1 MDRRTQYNQSK
12 ASDALM
18 GNNSFQYDGTPQV
31 TGGGITGAITG
42 RTDAIFLRNRYQTEL
57 DNTNITI
64 EKTIYWLKQE
74 NEKLKYAHNR
84 AQKLKNDIG
93 THENERRALYDSLEN
108 LLSKET
114 SFESGMWDK
123 TTKRNKIKTVNI
135 RQKIN
140 ESDVEEMRFDSM
152 MDYLKQY
159 PEYASKTA
167 FKQTRDK
174 IETKE
179 KEIRETKE
187 LYSQAVSEY
196 NHQLSRMEIEIQK
209 TEDNIATYNR
219 LLEEGKKRLSE
230 SRYVKGIFH
239 SIASEKAKQE
249 VSLDTIRHRI
259 DRATNT
265 LSIIKNELSQNQRI
279 KFTPMEY

>member
-1 MDRRTQYNQSK
+1 
-12 ASDALM
+12 M